1 MTMKKLAV
9 GLGVVVLLAGG
20 GLAGGS
26 LYAARQAERQAEL
39 VLAQLPPGVTATHG
53 AATYSL
59 FGNRLVVDDVV
70 LQMQPPLIRDLHV
83 QRLTVEGLN
92 HTLWTRLLGRSADG
106 FSARSMVLDR
116 IDYDIEGGLHQSIER
131 ASLSEPRLDPPGGTP
146 VEQGSLR
153 QWIAA
158 LSLVSAEATNL
169 HIAGDDQATGAKF
182 DIRAASRSISG
193 IKAGHLASEVDQKI
207 AGDLEL
213 SQVGKVHFDIAEAR
227 ADDIDLLGIDKMFD
241 PANYRDG
248 DGGSGAWVRDPAFY
262 TLIGN
267 ADLLDLRVS
276 VDVPVVPV
284 TVSLDRLSVSAVKM
298 RQWPFPPTAPP
309 ALPDA
314 DQTLDLLQSF
324 ALGGVELKQL
334 AVTPQSVLIPGSFAL
349 GDFVVQMGPG
359 RLEHGEIDG
368 LVLKG
373 PGMSFALGAFQLDG
387 LVVRLPDGF
396 RFDPLGWLANP
407 PGMPRVFFDR
417 YRLADLAIQYP
428 LFGEHSLKELTATMA
443 GSVDKPT
450 RSTFDMTGLAID
462 FGALASFEPI
472 AKFGYGKV
480 TFDSHGAAIY
490 DLDAK
495 TIDLK
500 GFSVGAPEMG
510 KLSMGYRLGNCPAD
524 WPTKSADELQ
534 QIAMDI
540 VIEGGEAR
548 YDDAS
553 LVDHIVALVADAT
566 GQTPAATRQS
576 ALDWLDEQKA
586 TYADGPLVQDALDA
600 MIGFLRAPKSI
611 RIVVKPPSKVTIG
624 ELSRLGEPQ
633 PNEVMELLGVTVD
646 RP

>member
-1 MTMKKLAV
+1 MTMRKLAV

-20 GLAGGS
+20 GLAGAT
-26 LYAARQAERQAEL
+26 LYASRQAERQAEL

-53 AATYSL
+53 AAAYSL
-59 FGNRLVVDDVV
+59 FGNRLVVDDVA
-70 LQMQPPLIRDLHV
+70 LQVPISAVRDLHV

-92 HTLWTRLLGRSADG
+92 HALWAGLLGRGTDS
-106 FSARSMVLDR
+106 FTARLMVLDHV
-116 IDYDIEGGLHQSIER
+116 DYDTASGAHQSIER
-131 ASLSEPRLDPPGGTP
+131 ASLNEMILDHAGTP
-146 VEQGSLR
+146 VQQWSVA

-158 LSLVSAEATNL
+158 LALASGDSTNL
-169 HIAGDDQATGAKF
+169 HTTGTDQATGAKF
-182 DIRAASRSISG
+182 DIREATWSISG
-193 IKAGHLASEVDQKI
+193 IKAGHLASWVDRKI
-207 AGDLEL
+207 EGDLEL
-213 SQVGKVHFDIAEAR
+213 SRAIKMHLEIAEMR
-227 ADDIDLLGIDKMFD
+227 ADDIDLLGIDKIFD

-248 DGGSGAWVRDPAFY
+248 EGGSDAWVRDPAFY
-262 TLIGN
+262 ALVGN
-267 ADLLDLRVS
+267 AGLSGLTVS

-324 ALGGVELKQL
+324 SVGGVELKQL
-334 AVTPQSVLIPGSFAL
+334 AVTPQSVLIPGSLAL
-349 GDFVVQMGPG
+349 GDFVVKMGPG

-387 LVVRLPDGF
+387 LVIRLPDGF
-396 RFDPLGWLANP
+396 RFDPLGWLSNP

-428 LFGEHSLKELTATMA
+428 LFGEHSLKELMATMA

-462 FGALASFEPI
+462 FGPLASFEPI
-472 AKFGYGKV
+472 AKFGYGRV
-480 TFDSHGAAIY
+480 TFDSHGEAVY

-510 KLSMGYRLGNCPAD
+510 KLSMGYRLGNYPAD
-524 WPTKSADELQ
+524 WPTKSADEMQ

-540 VIEGGEAR
+540 VIEGAEAR

-553 LVDHIVALVADAT
+553 LVDHIVAIVADQT
-566 GQTPAATRQS
+566 GETPAATRQR
-576 ALDWLDEQKA
+576 AIDWLDEQKA
-586 TYADGPLVQDALDA
+586 TYADGPLVQDVLDA
-600 MIGFLRAPKSI
+600 VIGFLRAPTSI
-611 RIVVKPPSKVTIG
+611 RVVVKPPSKVTIG

-633 PNEVMELLGVTVD
+633 PDDVMELLGIKVD